1 MSISKNEKSVQ
12 FAGRTLIVFE
22 VPPTLRVNLRM
33 TEIRAKEA
41 ANLAGRE
48 GEVGALEGFYYT
60 EIYPCL
66 AVCTKA
72 EDGLPIPTSDD
83 LFDCLDIQQSNEWYT
98 AAKEKN
104 AHLFP
109 KLEEEEPDKLEEV
122 KKKRVRSRR
131 SVQPS
136 A

>member
-1 MSISKNEKSVQ
+1 MSISKVETSVQ

-22 VPPTLRVNLRM
+22 VPNTLRTSLRQ
-33 TEIRAKEA
+33 TEIRANEA
-41 ANLAGRE
+41 ARLAGRE
-48 GEVGALEGFYYT
+48 DVGALEGFYYT

-83 LFDCLDIQQSNEWYT
+83 LFDCLDIQQSNEWYM
-98 AAKEKN
+98 AAMELN

-109 KLEEEEPDKLEEV
+109 KREEEEPEKLEEV